1 MRVLGRHN
9 SGRTNAF
16 IASELSWYSKN
27 IASKNNIALK
37 SFLFMP
43 IIIYKNIPP
52 DKDRTNS
59 RLYDNVCG
67 RRDSGRVP
75 RPPRVRIPHN
85 IEKRSDI
92 SIRALERETGFGSC
106 PAPFAGPNHPQHRK
120 TLGHLCPSIGAGDG
134 IRTRDICLGKAA
146 LYH

>member
-16 IASELSWYSKN
+16 IASELSRYSKN
-27 IASKNNIALK
+27 VAAKNIALK
-37 SFLFMP
+37 SFLFMQLKFIKIFRP
-43 IIIYKNIPP
+43 TKIEQI
-52 DKDRTNS
+52 RARSTM
-59 RLYDNVCG
+59 CE
-67 RRDSGRVP
+67 RDSGRVP
-75 RPPRVRIPHN
+75 RSSRVRIPHN

-92 SIRALERETGFGSC
+92 SARALERETGFGSC
-106 PAPFAGPNHPQHRK
+106 PAPSAGPNPPQYRK